1 MSGPSAPGAPAKG
14 VGDETLRRLRAGS
27 LAGARRVALA
37 CGLTEFPREL
47 FALADS
53 LEILDLSGNA
63 LDALPD
69 DLHRLHRL
77 RVLFCSDNRFTTL
90 PASLGAC
97 ARLEMVGFKANR
109 IDHVPAA
116 ALPPRLRWLILTD
129 NAIAELPDALGERPR
144 LQKLML
150 AGNRLDH
157 LPDTLAD
164 AGRLELLRIAA
175 NRFERLPPWLVRL
188 PRLAWLAFG
197 GNPMCRAREDAALA
211 AHSLPRIEAADL
223 VVQEHLGE
231 GASGV
236 IRRAL
241 WHRRDGAGEGEGGG
255 AGAPLAIAVKRFKG
269 AMTSDGT
276 PRSERAACIAA
287 GDHPGLIGALATVE
301 ADAAGEGLALRLIDP
316 AFGVLA
322 GPPSLDSC
330 TRDVYAADLRF
341 TPAQALGIARDIA
354 AAAAHL
360 HARGLLHGDLYA
372 HNILWRRDAPDAGI
386 ASAGGIALL
395 GDFGAA
401 SFVADAAD
409 AAALERIEVR
419 AFGCLLEELAG
430 HCAADAGAVPALTAM
445 RMLQARCLRGDATMR
460 PGFAEI
466 DAALRA
472 LRIG

>member
-1 MSGPSAPGAPAKG
+1 MSG
-14 VGDETLRRLRAGS
+14 VDEALRPLRAGE
-27 LAGARRVALA
+27 LAGATRVALA

-63 LDALPD
+63 LDALPE

-77 RVLFCSDNRFTTL
+77 RVLFCSSNRFTTL

-97 ARLEMVGFKANR
+97 ARLEMIGFKANR
-109 IDHVPAA
+109 IARVPAE

-129 NAIAELPDALGERPR
+129 NDIAELPDALGERPR

-150 AGNRLDH
+150 AGNRLDR
-157 LPDTLAD
+157 LPDTLAG
-164 AGRLELLRIAA
+164 AGHLELLRIAA
-175 NRFERLPPWLVRL
+175 NRFERLPPWLATL

-197 GNPMCRAREDAALA
+197 GNPLGRAREDAALD
-211 AHSLPRIEAADL
+211 AHALPRIDAADL
-223 VVQEHLGE
+223 ALRERLGE

-241 WHRRDGAGEGEGGG
+241 WSRGDGATD
-255 AGAPLAIAVKRFKG
+255 GAPLAIAVKHFKG

-330 TRDVYAADLRF
+330 TRDVYAADLRLA
-341 TPAQALGIARDIA
+341 PAQALGIARDIA

-430 HCAADAGAVPALTAM
+430 HCDADAGAVPALTAM
-445 RMLQARCLRGDATMR
+445 RMLQARCLRGDAAMR

>member
-1 MSGPSAPGAPAKG
+1 MH
-14 VGDETLRRLRAGS
+14 TLEQLRNGTLAGTPRLR
-27 LAGARRVALA
+27 LA
-37 CGLTEFPREL
+37 CGLTEFPPEI
-47 FALADS
+47 FELADS
-53 LEILDLSGNA
+53 LEILDLTGNA
-63 LDALPD
+63 LSALPD
-69 DLHRLHRL
+69 DLPRLRKL
-77 RVLFCSDNRFTTL
+77 RVLFCSDNRFTVL
-90 PASLGAC
+90 PAVLGAC
-97 ARLEMVGFKANR
+97 ERLSMIGFKSNR
-109 IDHVPAA
+109 IAEVPPA
-116 ALPPRLRWLILTD
+116 ALPPALRWLILTD

-223 VVQEHLGE
+223 VLQEHLGE

-241 WHRRDGAGEGEGGG
+241 WHRRDGAGAGEGEGEGGG

-316 AFGVLA
+316 AFAVLA
-322 GPPSLDSC
+322 GPPSLESC
-330 TRDVYAADLRF
+330 TRDVYAADLRLA
-341 TPAQALGIARDIA
+341 PARALGIARDIA
-354 AAAAHL
+354 VAAAHL

-372 HNILWRRDAPDAGI
+372 HNILWRRDAP
-386 ASAGGIALL
+386 GGDDGTALL

-401 SFVADAAD
+401 SFIAAD
-409 AAALERIEVR
+409 ADATALERIEVR
-419 AFGCLLEELAG
+419 AFGCLLEELAER
-430 HCAADAGAVPALTAM
+430 CDETATATAL
-445 RMLQARCLRGDATMR
+445 RDLGDRCLDADPAVR
-460 PGFAEI
+460 PDFARI

-472 LRIG
+472 LRPD

>member
-1 MSGPSAPGAPAKG
+1 MSGHAPH
-14 VGDETLRRLRAGS
+14 DETLRRLRAGE
-27 LAGARRVALA
+27 LAGATRVALA
-37 CGLTEFPREL
+37 CGLTAFPREL

-97 ARLEMVGFKANR
+97 ARLEMIGFKANR
-109 IDHVPAA
+109 IARVPAE

-129 NAIAELPDALGERPR
+129 NAIAELPDALGQRPR

-150 AGNRLDH
+150 AGNRLER

-164 AGRLELLRIAA
+164 AGNLELLRIAA
-175 NRFERLPPWLVRL
+175 NRFERLPPWLATL

-197 GNPMCRAREDAALA
+197 GNPLGRAREDAALD
-211 AHSLPRIEAADL
+211 AHALPHIGAADL
-223 VVQEHLGE
+223 VPQERLGE

-241 WHRRDGAGEGEGGG
+241 WLRRDGDDDAE
-255 AGAPLAIAVKRFKG
+255 PLAIAVKHFKG

-301 ADAAGEGLALRLIDP
+301 ADAAGAGLALRLIDP

-322 GPPSLDSC
+322 GPPSLASC
-330 TRDVYAADLRF
+330 TRDVYAADLRLAP
-341 TPAQALGIARDIA
+341 TQALGIARDIA
-354 AAAAHL
+354 SAAAHL

-372 HNILWRRDAPDAGI
+372 HNILWRRDAPDAGL
-386 ASAGGIALL
+386 ASAGGIARL

-401 SFVADAAD
+401 SFVADATD

-419 AFGCLLEELAG
+419 AFGCLLEELVERCDG
-430 HCAADAGAVPALTAM
+430 DDGPAWTAL
-445 RMLQARCLRGDATMR
+445 RDLQARCLYDDPQER
-460 PGFAEI
+460 PCFASI
-466 DAALRA
+466 DAVLRS
-472 LRIG
+472 LHPS

>member
-1 MSGPSAPGAPAKG
+1 MSGRAA
-14 VGDETLRRLRAGS
+14 GDETLRALRAGE
-27 LAGARRVALA
+27 LAGATRLALA
-37 CGLTEFPREL
+37 CGLDEFPREV

-90 PASLGAC
+90 PSSLGAC
-97 ARLEMVGFKANR
+97 LRLEMVGFKANR
-109 IDHVPAA
+109 IRDVPAA
-116 ALPPRLRWLILTD
+116 SLPLRLRWLILTD
-129 NAIAELPDALGERPR
+129 NDIAELPDALGERPR

-150 AGNRLDH
+150 AGNRLER
-157 LPDTLAD
+157 LPDTLAG

-175 NRFERLPPWLVRL
+175 NRFERLPPWLARL

-197 GNPMCRAREDAALA
+197 GNPLGRAREDAALG
-211 AHSLPRIEAADL
+211 AHALPRIAGADL
-223 VVQEHLGE
+223 VAQARLGE

-241 WHRRDGAGEGEGGG
+241 WRRREGE
-255 AGAPLAIAVKRFKG
+255 PLAIAVKHFKG

-301 ADAAGEGLALRLIDP
+301 AGADADAAGEGLALRLVDP
-316 AFGVLA
+316 AFGVRA
-322 GPPSLDSC
+322 GPPSLASC
-330 TRDVYAADLRF
+330 TRDVYAADRRVAA
-341 TPAQALGIARDIA
+341 AQALGIARDVA
-354 AAAAHL
+354 SAAAHL

-372 HNILWRRDAPDAGI
+372 HNILWRDDAPAG
-386 ASAGGIALL
+386 AVALL

-409 AAALERIEVR
+409 APALARLEVR
-419 AFGCLLEELAG
+419 AFGCLLEELVERCDVDAD
-430 HCAADAGAVPALTAM
+430 ADAGARAGLAALRAL
-445 RMLQARCLRGDATMR
+445 RGRCLDRDPAAR
-460 PGFAEI
+460 PGFVAI

-472 LRIG
+472 PRVD

>member
-241 WHRRDGAGEGEGGG
+241 WHRRDGAGAGAGEGEGEGGG

-301 ADAAGEGLALRLIDP
+301 ADAAGEGLALRLVDP
-316 AFGVLA
+316 AFAVLA
-322 GPPSLDSC
+322 GPPSLESC
-330 TRDVYAADLRF
+330 TRDVYAADLRLA
-341 TPAQALGIARDIA
+341 PGRALGIARDIA

-372 HNILWRRDAPDAGI
+372 HNILWRRDAP
-386 ASAGGIALL
+386 GGDDGTALL

-401 SFVADAAD
+401 SFIAAD
-409 AAALERIEVR
+409 ADATALERIEVR
-419 AFGCLLEELAG
+419 AFGCLLEELAER
-430 HCAADAGAVPALTAM
+430 CDETATATAL
-445 RMLQARCLRGDATMR
+445 RDLGDRCLDADPAVR
-460 PGFAEI
+460 PDFARI

-472 LRIG
+472 LRPD